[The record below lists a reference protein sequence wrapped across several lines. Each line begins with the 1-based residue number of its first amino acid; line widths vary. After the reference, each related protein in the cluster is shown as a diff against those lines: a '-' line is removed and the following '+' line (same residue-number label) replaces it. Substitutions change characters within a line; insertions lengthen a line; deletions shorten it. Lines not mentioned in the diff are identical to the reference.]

1 MLNKDSDPRCPCF
14 FLDLQDKT
22 FNLLLLCTILL
33 KVCNDIFYG
42 IFLLFEIAEKIIHLK
57 MSYILHL
64 IFYYDI
70 FTCAYNVFLL

>member
-42 IFLLFEIAEKIIHLK
+42 IFLLFEIAEK
-57 MSYILHL
+57 
-64 IFYYDI
+64 
-70 FTCAYNVFLL
+70 